1 MTTSDWLQYPELN
14 CTVAT
19 VTETAET
26 CVPTFTRVNS
36 VQIAR
41 YISTTECLR
50 LDFRTTARHLS
61 IIFKE
66 GCFMLSESINIF
78 E

>member
-36 VQIAR
+36 VQIVR
-41 YISTTECLR
+41 YISIYIHYR
-50 LDFRTTARHLS
+50 VS
-61 IIFKE
+61 
-66 GCFMLSESINIF
+66 
-78 E
+78 

>member
-26 CVPTFTRVNS
+26 CVPTFTRVNTD
-36 VQIAR
+36 VKI
-41 YISTTECLR
+41 YIYYIRVT
-50 LDFRTTARHLS
+50 
-61 IIFKE
+61 KV
-66 GCFMLSESINIF
+66 
-78 E
+78 

>member
-1 MTTSDWLQYPELN
+1 MTASDWLQYPELN

-36 VQIAR
+36 VQIAA
-41 YISTTECLR
+41 EKR
-50 LDFRTTARHLS
+50 LIH
-61 IIFKE
+61 
-66 GCFMLSESINIF
+66 
-78 E
+78 

>member
-36 VQIAR
+36 VQIATDIYYR
-41 YISTTECLR
+41 EIRNELVTQLTGSGVR
-50 LDFRTTARHLS
+50 
-61 IIFKE
+61 
-66 GCFMLSESINIF
+66 GG
-78 E
+78 

>member
-1 MTTSDWLQYPELN
+1 MVHTRSRDQMTTSDWLQYPELN

-41 YISTTECLR
+41 YVSCIYYREIR
-50 LDFRTTARHLS
+50 N
-61 IIFKE
+61 E
-66 GCFMLSESINIF
+66 
-78 E
+78 